1 MKEKTIAIV
10 LGGTNAHIALINN
23 LKIRG
28 YYIILIDYLENPP
41 AKDFA
46 DEHLRESTLDREKV
60 LEIATN
66 FKASL
71 VISTS
76 IDQANNIACYV
87 AEKLGLPK
95 PYSYE
100 TALNVTDKL
109 LMKKIMIENGIPT
122 SKFISIEDFSEFDD
136 SILMFPLVVKPS
148 DSTGSKGVRKA
159 NTNLEVKYFFGKA
172 LKVSRNKKVIIEE
185 YVNGM
190 EIQIDCFISHNQTKI
205 IMIRQK
211 NQIRVNGNFTM
222 QSVGS
227 SIPTEVSEVGQNKIQ
242 QISNH
247 IASVFNLN
255 NTPLFIQAIIDKND
269 NISVVEFAPRV
280 GGGLSYRLIELY
292 TGFDFLNASID
303 SFLNITPTIEIKK
316 SKYIL
321 ESVIIYSK
329 AGIFDRITGH
339 QKLLEDKI
347 IEEFFFFVSKGMQIS
362 SDMSTKSRVGAFIV
376 KADSKDE
383 LNKKVITAINAL
395 QVFDVNGTPIMRKDI
410 YKKLNATNSFLP

>member
-28 YYIILIDYLENPP
+28 YSVILIDYLENPP
-41 AKDFA
+41 AKIFA

-60 LEIATN
+60 LELATN
-66 FKASL
+66 IKASL

-87 AEKLGLPK
+87 AEKLSLPR

-159 NTNLEVKYFFGKA
+159 NSNTEVKCFFDKA
-172 LKVSRNKKVIIEE
+172 LKISRNEKVIIEE
-185 YVNGM
+185 YVNGK
-190 EIQIDCFISHNQTKI
+190 EIQIDCFISQNQAKI

-211 NQIRVNGNFTM
+211 NPIRVNGNFTM
-222 QSVGS
+222 QTMGS
-227 SIPTEVSEVGQNKIQ
+227 SIPTEVSEVGLNKIQ

-247 IASVFNLN
+247 IASVFNLY

-269 NISVVEFAPRV
+269 NIIVVEFAPRV

-292 TGFDFLNASID
+292 TGFNFLNASID
-303 SFLNITPTIEIKK
+303 SYLNITPTIEIKK
-316 SKYIL
+316 NNFIL

-329 AGIFDRITGH
+329 AGIYDRITGH
-339 QKLLEDKI
+339 QKLLEDKV

-362 SDMSTKSRVGAFIV
+362 SDMSTKSRVGAFII
-376 KADSKDE
+376 KADSKEE
-383 LNKKVITAINAL
+383 LNKKIITAINAL

-410 YKKLNATNSFLP
+410 YKKLDATNSMVP